1 VVPGNIPHETQLDVD
16 QYGEADKM
24 LLSTE
29 IAGSKTLDVNAFK
42 GTELQGPASQ
52 TLKWPTV

>member
-1 VVPGNIPHETQLDVD
+1 
-16 QYGEADKM
+16 M

-42 GTELQGPASQ
+42 GSELQGPASQ